1 MFNPVKFIRNLF
13 VNLVA
18 ILSLALAVLAIPTPQ
33 TLTGGSVAAE
43 FRGEW
48 VPAKAACTSALKLI
62 IEESTVTFVKGSD
75 RAEYRKLD
83 QCFTC
88 MGKDVENI
96 TLLSTDARGD
106 SPFII
111 YLDGSKKKAAV
122 SVGFSNDKELGRRFP
137 YGTGALKKC
146 K

>member
-1 MFNPVKFIRNLF
+1 MFNPFKLVRNVGF
-13 VNLVA
+13 NLIA
-18 ILSLALAVLAIPTPQ
+18 TSSLALAVLAIPTSQ
-33 TLTGGSVAAE
+33 TLTGGSIAAE

-48 VPAKAACTSALKLI
+48 VPAKAACTSPLRLI
-62 IEESTVTFVKGSD
+62 LEPTTVAFVKGSD
-75 RAEYRKLD
+75 RAEYRNLD

-88 MGKDVENI
+88 MGRDVENI

-106 SPFII
+106 SPFMI

-122 SVGFSNDKELGRRFP
+122 QVDFSNDKELGRRFP
-137 YGTGALKKC
+137 FGAGPLKKC

>member
-1 MFNPVKFIRNLF
+1 MFNPIKIIRNLSI
-13 VNLVA
+13 NLIA
-18 ILSLALAVLAIPTPQ
+18 ISSLAIAVLAFPTSQ
-33 TLTGGSVAAE
+33 TMTGCGVAAE

-48 VPAKAACTSALKLI
+48 VPAKAACTSQLKLI

-88 MGKDVENI
+88 MGHDVKNI
-96 TLLSTDARGD
+96 TLLSTDAMGD
-106 SPFII
+106 SPFMI

-122 SVGFSNDKELGRRFP
+122 TVEFGNDKKLGARFP
-137 YGTGALKKC
+137 LGASALKKC